1 MEKLLGQLAGNQ
13 AILVYVYDITNSSD
27 PLIMYGHQNQDEDM
41 SMIHES
47 KLDFGDPFRRHK
59 MICRYG
65 HSHLSAITNIEY
77 HRWSYQTDALLMNFG
92 QISSESTHIMDCDY
106 HCIFVLRDLFVSG
119 LYLIWGCNSHRESR
133 GRFP

>member
-41 SMIHES
+41 SMMHES
-47 KLDFGDPFRRHK
+47 KLDFGDPVRRHK

-65 HSHLSAITNIEY
+65 HIVICQQLETLSTIGGLIK
-77 HRWSYQTDALLMNFG
+77 LM
-92 QISSESTHIMDCDY
+92 
-106 HCIFVLRDLFVSG
+106 
-119 LYLIWGCNSHRESR
+119 LY
-133 GRFP
+133 